1 MSGEILSR
9 IIYSILY
16 ALVIAGCSLIKYFA
30 SSILEKKRKK
40 DDTIEPP
47 YGLQPFLGVQ
57 REPSENI
64 VTISDN
70 GFFNGEN
77 YVADNRISG

>member
-1 MSGEILSR
+1 MSGELLSR
-9 IIYSILY
+9 IIYLVLY
-16 ALVIAGCSLIKYFA
+16 ALAILGCRLIKVLA
-30 SSILEKKRKK
+30 SSILEKK

-57 REPSENI
+57 REPSDNI